1 MTVSISSIRTRLAAN
16 LSTVPGLRTSD
27 YVPDDP
33 KPPVAVVMPP
43 APITYDVAMGRGL
56 DEYDFS
62 VMVIVGRQSERA
74 AQRLLDSLC
83 APKGSGSIKTAIE
96 SDRFLAGNCQD
107 LRVTEMRQITSI
119 LIDQVTY
126 LTAEFTVRVYA

>member
-1 MTVSISSIRTRLAAN
+1 MTVSISTIRNKLAVN
-16 LSTVPGLRTSD
+16 LATVPGLRTSD

-43 APITYDVAMGRGL
+43 TIKFDIAMGRGL
-56 DEYDFS
+56 DEYEFI
-62 VMVIVGRQSERA
+62 VTVIVGKQSERA

-96 SDRFLAGNCQD
+96 IDRTLAGNVQD
-107 LRVTEMRQITSI
+107 LRVTEMRRITSL
-119 LIDQVTY
+119 LIDQITY
-126 LTAEFTVRVYA
+126 LAAEFTVQVYA

>member
-1 MTVSISSIRTRLAAN
+1 MTVSVSTIRNKLAVN
-16 LSTVPGLRTSD
+16 LATIPGLRTSD

-43 APITYDVAMGRGL
+43 TIKFDIAMGRGL
-56 DEYDFS
+56 DEYEFI
-62 VMVIVGRQSERA
+62 VTVIVGKQSERA

-96 SDRFLAGNCQD
+96 IDRTLAGNVQD
-107 LRVTEMRQITSI
+107 LRVTEMRRITSL
-119 LIDQVTY
+119 LIDQITY
-126 LTAEFTVRVYA
+126 LAAEFTVQVYA

>member
-1 MTVSISSIRTRLAAN
+1 VSVSISLIRTRLAAN
-16 LSTVPGLRTSD
+16 LATIPGLRTSD

-33 KPPVAVVMPP
+33 KPPVAVIMPP
-43 APITYDVAMGRGL
+43 TITFDIAMGRGL
-56 DEYDFS
+56 DEYQFS
-62 VMVIVGRQSERA
+62 IMVIVGRQSERA

-83 APKGSGSIKTAIE
+83 APKGSGSVKTAIE

-126 LTAEFTVRVYA
+126 LTAEFTVTLYA